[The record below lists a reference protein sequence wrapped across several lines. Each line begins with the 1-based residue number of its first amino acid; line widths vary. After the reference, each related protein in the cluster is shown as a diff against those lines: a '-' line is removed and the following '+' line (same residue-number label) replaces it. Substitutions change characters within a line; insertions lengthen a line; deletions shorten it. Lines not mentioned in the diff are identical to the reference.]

1 MKRSPR
7 RNWIVGAIIL
17 GTLVFLTLSMAPGAK
32 NSAGSTF
39 GRGPDGYGAWYAFM
53 EERGTPLERWKR
65 PLTEL
70 FSQSQPANKSGQ
82 SVALL
87 QVYDGPA
94 LESLDTL
101 TESLNESLNDP
112 PKKKEEGIA
121 AWIKQGNTLVVLGL
135 DTPVSR
141 LLLSVPVTRAEFSTR
156 QDSPEGPV
164 KIETTRRFQ
173 LDPKQKDNRDEA
185 LLSDRFGAMV
195 WQQSFGKGRIVFAV
209 TPHLG
214 ANAYQDEAGN
224 FPFLAKILSHG
235 DDSSAPRVRILVD
248 EYLHGYKDRDVVTR
262 EVAQDWLGYLA
273 KTPLLPIFVQGLI
286 LLLLFVWT
294 ENRRFGPVQL
304 VKPPT
309 VDNSQSY
316 IQALAGVLQK
326 AQSHGFV
333 VDVVGKE
340 EQLQLQRKLGLDS
353 TLDSEALI
361 ETWIEQTRH
370 PVDALR
376 QVLNIQSQKQP
387 ISDADFLNWLEHLQT
402 VRNQTT
408 K

>member
-17 GTLVFLTLSMAPGAK
+17 GTIIFLTLAMAPGAK

-53 EERGTPLERWKR
+53 EKRGTPLERWKR
-65 PLTEL
+65 PLKEL
-70 FSQSQPANKSGQ
+70 FNQTQLNQTQPTT
-82 SVALL
+82 VL
-87 QVYDGPA
+87 QIYDGKA
-94 LESLDTL
+94 LESLETVP
-101 TESLNESLNDP
+101 TSLIDS
-112 PKKKEEGIA
+112 KEEKIA
-121 AWIKQGNTLVVLGL
+121 AWIKRGNTLVVLGL
-135 DTPVSR
+135 DKPVSR
-141 LLLSVPVTRAEFSTR
+141 LLLDIPVTRAEFSTR

-164 KIETTRRFQ
+164 KIETTHRFQ
-173 LDPKQKDNRDEA
+173 LDPQQEDNRDKEA

-195 WQQSFGKGRIVFAV
+195 WQQTLGKGRVVFAV

-224 FPFLAKILSHG
+224 FPFLAKLVSHKG
-235 DDSSAPRVRILVD
+235 DSSAPKVRLVVD
-248 EYLHGYKDRDVVTR
+248 EYLHGYKDRDVVTH
-262 EVAQDWLGYLA
+262 EAAQDWLGYLA

-286 LLLLFVWT
+286 LLLLFIWA
-294 ENRRFGPVQL
+294 ENRRFGPVQI

-333 VDVVGKE
+333 IDVVGKE

-353 TLDSEALI
+353 KLDSEALI
-361 ETWIEQTRH
+361 KTWIEQIGH
-370 PVDALR
+370 PADALR

-387 ISDADFLNWLEHLQT
+387 ISDADFINWLEQLQT

>member
-17 GTLVFLTLSMAPGAK
+17 GTIVFLTLAMAPGAK

-53 EERGTPLERWKR
+53 EKRGTPLERWKR

-70 FSQSQPANKSGQ
+70 FSQSQQ
-82 SVALL
+82 TTVL
-87 QVYDGPA
+87 QIYDGKA
-94 LESLDTL
+94 LESLDTV
-101 TESLNESLNDP
+101 TESLIDP
-112 PKKKEEGIA
+112 KKEEGIA
-121 AWIKQGNTLVVLGL
+121 AWIKRGNTLVVMGL
-135 DTPVSR
+135 STPVAR
-141 LLLSVPVTRAEFSTR
+141 LLMSVPVTRAEFSTR

-173 LDPKQKDNRDEA
+173 LDPKQKDNKDEA
-185 LLSDRFGAMV
+185 LLSDRFGATV
-195 WQQSFGKGRIVFAV
+195 WQQKLGKGRIVFAV

-224 FPFLAKILSHG
+224 FPFLAKIVFHKG
-235 DDSSAPRVRILVD
+235 DSSAPKVRLVVD
-248 EYLHGYKDRDVVTR
+248 EYLHGYKDRDVVTH
-262 EVAQDWLGYLA
+262 ESAQDWLGYLA

-286 LLLLFVWT
+286 LVLLFVWA
-294 ENRRFGPVQL
+294 ENRRFGPAQV

-353 TLDSEALI
+353 KLDSEALI
-361 ETWIEQTRH
+361 EAWIEQIGH
-370 PVDALR
+370 PADALR
-376 QVLNIQSQKQP
+376 QVLNIQFQKQP

>member
-17 GTLVFLTLSMAPGAK
+17 GTIVFLTLAMAPDAK

-53 EERGTPLERWKR
+53 EKRGTPLERWKR

-70 FSQSQPANKSGQ
+70 FSQSQQ
-82 SVALL
+82 TTVL
-87 QVYDGPA
+87 QIYDGKA
-94 LESLDTL
+94 LESLDTMAS
-101 TESLNESLNDP
+101 SLINS
-112 PKKKEEGIA
+112 KEEGIV
-121 AWIKQGNTLVVLGL
+121 AWIRRGNTLAILGL

-141 LLLSVPVTRAEFSTR
+141 LLLSIPVTRAEFSTR

-173 LDPKQKDNRDEA
+173 LDPKQKDGRDEA
-185 LLSDRFGAMV
+185 LLSDRFGATV
-195 WQQSFGKGRIVFAV
+195 WQQTLGKGRIVFAV

-224 FPFLAKILSHG
+224 FPFLAKIVSHKNN
-235 DDSSAPRVRILVD
+235 SSVPKVRLVVD
-248 EYLHGYKDRDVVTR
+248 EYLHGYKDRDVVTQ
-262 EVAQDWLGYLA
+262 EAAQDWLGYLA

-286 LLLLFVWT
+286 LLLLFVWA
-294 ENRRFGPVQL
+294 ENRRFGPVQI

-326 AQSHGFV
+326 TQSHGFV

-353 TLDSEALI
+353 KLDSEALI
-361 ETWIEQTRH
+361 ETWIEQIGH
-370 PVDALR
+370 PADSLR

-387 ISDADFLNWLEHLQT
+387 ISDADFINWLEHLQT

-408 K
+408 Q